1 MSKWIWVRYL
11 AVQHYRNKRC
21 LHCPAR
27 INSLCSVLNHE
38 EIGELSEISVV
49 RHFSKGEVIF
59 SDESPSTSVYNVI
72 SGSLNLQKIDYL
84 GNRQVMGFY
93 FAGDFFGFPCNGHNQ
108 CSALALTSL
117 ELCIISRKYIMDI
130 FFKFPAMQQKFIE
143 LLSLQNKQLMYH
155 TMLLGRK
162 TASQKIASFLL
173 LLFEKKSSNAE
184 GDNIY
189 LPMSRLD
196 ISDFLGLRSETV
208 SRILSRLESKEI
220 IRTKNCK
227 NLKLIN
233 LEKLKTFL

>member
-1 MSKWIWVRYL
+1 
-11 AVQHYRNKRC
+11 
-21 LHCPAR
+21 
-27 INSLCSVLNHE
+27 
-38 EIGELSEISVV
+38 
-49 RHFSKGEVIF
+49 
-59 SDESPSTSVYNVI
+59 
-72 SGSLNLQKIDYL
+72 
-84 GNRQVMGFY
+84 
-93 FAGDFFGFPCNGHNQ
+93 
-108 CSALALTSL
+108 
-117 ELCIISRKYIMDI
+117 
-130 FFKFPAMQQKFIE
+130 
-143 LLSLQNKQLMYH
+143 
-155 TMLLGRK
+155 MLLGRK